1 MKKLFGT
8 DGVRGKANKY
18 PITAEIALKLG
29 KAAAIVLTKG
39 KKKPLFLIGKDTRA
53 SCYMLENALTSG
65 LTSMG
70 AHVLLVGPC
79 PTPGVAHLV
88 RSFNADAGIM
98 ISASHNPYTD
108 NGIKFFDN
116 KGHKLPDK
124 IEAKIEKLVLNNN
137 MNTDHIDSNNI
148 GRAKRIDDAQGRYI
162 EFAKSSIDNISLE
175 GLKIVLDCANGA
187 AYKVAPLIVSE
198 LGAEVIIL
206 SNQPNGVNINKDC
219 GALHPENTRKA
230 VLRHKADIGI
240 SLDGDADRIIMVD
253 EKGTIL
259 DGDYVLAI
267 GAIDLLE
274 KKKLNKK
281 TVVVTHYTNLAFDP
295 LIKKH
300 NGKIVR
306 TDNGDRYVIE
316 EMLKS
321 DYNLGGEFSG
331 HIIFGD
337 YNSTGDG
344 MIAGLQMLRIMKE
357 TKKSLSKLASV
368 LKKYPQVTINVK
380 VKQKKPL
387 QDMKE
392 VQKEIKNVEK
402 ILGNKGRHL
411 VRYSGTEM
419 KARVMIEGPDENMIK
434 KLANNIAN
442 EIKKEVG

>member
-137 MNTDHIDSNNI
+137 MNTDHIDSNNV